1 MRLLQLRFTN
11 INSLAG
17 TWEIDFTNADF
28 RRSPLFAI
36 IGPTGSGKSTILDAV
51 SLALYATTPRMTD
64 THVKFEGPDACP
76 VMTKGEGAASAA
88 VRFEADGRE
97 YLSRW
102 SRRTKRTGRLS
113 EDEVELVAFAS
124 PEDRTGRVIASQ
136 KRLWESEIQRITRMS
151 FPIFTR
157 SVLLA
162 QGAFSN
168 FLKAADDERA
178 NLLEKITG
186 TDLYSAVSMKIFEKN
201 RSARDSLD
209 MAVARLEGMQI
220 LSDEDRRALEQTV
233 TELSLKVPAMEKAS
247 KELDEALRWRRGL
260 DRLTCDLADRVRV
273 EAAAKAAEAAFE
285 PELRKAERAEQAAK
299 PVERHEELLKAEVL
313 FTRNKSELAEA
324 ESQLEAVRTA
334 LPDLEATLKTA
345 ATAERGAAATRDGFM
360 PEYRRMLEADEGIRR
375 LSHQASTAQ
384 KTAEAALEAE
394 KTACADLETAAAR
407 QKKAADESAR
417 LQERMTT
424 TSADAQLETPL
435 ALLKQSAAAIEAL
448 STRLRQE
455 EQNADTLVGRLELG
469 RVKTASFEA
478 EVKAAVEA
486 HAACQTTLEQ
496 ARKTLAAMQAKSSYE
511 ATLLRMKTLTEE
523 MALARHVETLL
534 QQKAT
539 IEASTARM
547 AASADPIWWEASG
560 APEMQGLLHRLEER
574 LDAIEKRHPGLCTV
588 LSTPDNTHL
597 KSLSE
602 ERNALDKWTSD
613 LAEGERACRAAELK
627 EREALENKSL
637 SAERFRKAQA
647 LLEKL
652 EGELRHT
659 RENRDAASK
668 ALEAEK
674 THAQELRSQLPDSD
688 AELDL
693 PALCTALEARVA
705 NRRKLEAQASQA
717 ADALT
722 RADRTLAVCQSDA
735 ARATQAKNTAEAA
748 CGAAKKACTDAVALR
763 AEAFGERNPEA
774 ELTAHDRALNEARAR
789 LHVAQDALSK
799 AQANEREG
807 TARAET
813 LRKTSADLDAQI
825 TEKRTALAKA
835 LEDADFETIDEARG
849 AALPAETIRACR
861 TQMQKLVEER
871 VRLSGEVAQLDRQ
884 VKEESAK
891 SLTTETAEALAPK
904 AANAATKLL
913 AGRDELSAAKK
924 SMAED
929 DRRRLEADDARR
941 EIERLRE
948 LAGQWEQLN
957 MLLGS
962 HDGKKFRAA
971 AQKITFRILLKLAN
985 EAMKTMSPR
994 YQLRTGGPS
1003 GLSLDVIDHEM
1014 GSQVRTSQ
1022 NLSGGES
1029 FMVSLAL
1036 ALGLSRMGG
1045 RNLRV
1050 DTLFLDEGFG
1060 TLDEDTLNKALYA
1073 LETLQKSSGKLIGII
1088 SHVKSIRERIDA
1100 QIVVTKR
1107 PGSGRSTLSG
1117 PGVTKIDAE

>member
-299 PVERHEELLKAEVL
+299 PVERHEELLKTEVL

-384 KTAEAALEAE
+384 KTAEAAFEAE
-394 KTACADLETAAAR
+394 KIACADLETAAAR

-496 ARKTLAAMQAKSSYE
+496 ARKTLAAMQAKSS
-511 ATLLRMKTLTEE
+511 LRSHT
-523 MALARHVETLL
+523 
-534 QQKAT
+534 
-539 IEASTARM
+539 ASHEDSDRRDGTRTPRR
-547 AASADPIWWEASG
+547 D
-560 APEMQGLLHRLEER
+560 AP
-574 LDAIEKRHPGLCTV
+574 
-588 LSTPDNTHL
+588 S
-597 KSLSE
+597 
-602 ERNALDKWTSD
+602 
-613 LAEGERACRAAELK
+613 AEG
-627 EREALENKSL
+627 
-637 SAERFRKAQA
+637 
-647 LLEKL
+647 
-652 EGELRHT
+652 
-659 RENRDAASK
+659 
-668 ALEAEK
+668 
-674 THAQELRSQLPDSD
+674 
-688 AELDL
+688 
-693 PALCTALEARVA
+693 
-705 NRRKLEAQASQA
+705 
-717 ADALT
+717 
-722 RADRTLAVCQSDA
+722 
-735 ARATQAKNTAEAA
+735 
-748 CGAAKKACTDAVALR
+748 
-763 AEAFGERNPEA
+763 
-774 ELTAHDRALNEARAR
+774 HD
-789 LHVAQDALSK
+789 
-799 AQANEREG
+799 
-807 TARAET
+807 
-813 LRKTSADLDAQI
+813 
-825 TEKRTALAKA
+825 
-835 LEDADFETIDEARG
+835 
-849 AALPAETIRACR
+849 
-861 TQMQKLVEER
+861 
-871 VRLSGEVAQLDRQ
+871 
-884 VKEESAK
+884 
-891 SLTTETAEALAPK
+891 
-904 AANAATKLL
+904 
-913 AGRDELSAAKK
+913 
-924 SMAED
+924 
-929 DRRRLEADDARR
+929 
-941 EIERLRE
+941 
-948 LAGQWEQLN
+948 
-957 MLLGS
+957 
-962 HDGKKFRAA
+962 
-971 AQKITFRILLKLAN
+971 
-985 EAMKTMSPR
+985 
-994 YQLRTGGPS
+994 
-1003 GLSLDVIDHEM
+1003 
-1014 GSQVRTSQ
+1014 
-1022 NLSGGES
+1022 
-1029 FMVSLAL
+1029 
-1036 ALGLSRMGG
+1036 
-1045 RNLRV
+1045 
-1050 DTLFLDEGFG
+1050 
-1060 TLDEDTLNKALYA
+1060 
-1073 LETLQKSSGKLIGII
+1073 
-1088 SHVKSIRERIDA
+1088 
-1100 QIVVTKR
+1100 
-1107 PGSGRSTLSG
+1107 
-1117 PGVTKIDAE
+1117 

>member
-113 EDEVELVAFAS
+113 EDEVELVVFAS

-260 DRLTCDLADRVRV
+260 DRLTC
-273 EAAAKAAEAAFE
+273 EAAFE

-299 PVERHEELLKAEVL
+299 PVERHEELLKTEVL

-384 KTAEAALEAE
+384 KTAEAAFEAE

-602 ERNALDKWTSD
+602 ERTGQVD
-613 LAEGERACRAAELK
+613 ERSCR
-627 EREALENKSL
+627 R
-637 SAERFRKAQA
+637 
-647 LLEKL
+647 
-652 EGELRHT
+652 
-659 RENRDAASK
+659 
-668 ALEAEK
+668 
-674 THAQELRSQLPDSD
+674 
-688 AELDL
+688 
-693 PALCTALEARVA
+693 
-705 NRRKLEAQASQA
+705 
-717 ADALT
+717 
-722 RADRTLAVCQSDA
+722 
-735 ARATQAKNTAEAA
+735 
-748 CGAAKKACTDAVALR
+748 
-763 AEAFGERNPEA
+763 
-774 ELTAHDRALNEARAR
+774 RAR
-789 LHVAQDALSK
+789 LPCRRAQ
-799 AQANEREG
+799 G
-807 TARAET
+807 
-813 LRKTSADLDAQI
+813 
-825 TEKRTALAKA
+825 
-835 LEDADFETIDEARG
+835 ARG
-849 AALPAETIRACR
+849 AGKQKPIRR
-861 TQMQKLVEER
+861 KVPE
-871 VRLSGEVAQLDRQ
+871 G
-884 VKEESAK
+884 
-891 SLTTETAEALAPK
+891 
-904 AANAATKLL
+904 
-913 AGRDELSAAKK
+913 AGSSR
-924 SMAED
+924 
-929 DRRRLEADDARR
+929 
-941 EIERLRE
+941 
-948 LAGQWEQLN
+948 
-957 MLLGS
+957 
-962 HDGKKFRAA
+962 
-971 AQKITFRILLKLAN
+971 
-985 EAMKTMSPR
+985 KT
-994 YQLRTGGPS
+994 
-1003 GLSLDVIDHEM
+1003 
-1014 GSQVRTSQ
+1014 
-1022 NLSGGES
+1022 
-1029 FMVSLAL
+1029 
-1036 ALGLSRMGG
+1036 
-1045 RNLRV
+1045 
-1050 DTLFLDEGFG
+1050 
-1060 TLDEDTLNKALYA
+1060 
-1073 LETLQKSSGKLIGII
+1073 
-1088 SHVKSIRERIDA
+1088 
-1100 QIVVTKR
+1100 
-1107 PGSGRSTLSG
+1107 
-1117 PGVTKIDAE
+1117 

>member
-1 MRLLQLRFTN
+1 MTLLLLRFAN

-299 PVERHEELLKAEVL
+299 PVERHEELLKTEVL

-375 LSHQASTAQ
+375 LSHQASPAQ
-384 KTAEAALEAE
+384 KTAEAAFEAE

-469 RVKTASFEA
+469 RV
-478 EVKAAVEA
+478 
-486 HAACQTTLEQ
+486 
-496 ARKTLAAMQAKSSYE
+496 
-511 ATLLRMKTLTEE
+511 
-523 MALARHVETLL
+523 
-534 QQKAT
+534 
-539 IEASTARM
+539 
-547 AASADPIWWEASG
+547 
-560 APEMQGLLHRLEER
+560 
-574 LDAIEKRHPGLCTV
+574 
-588 LSTPDNTHL
+588 
-597 KSLSE
+597 
-602 ERNALDKWTSD
+602 
-613 LAEGERACRAAELK
+613 
-627 EREALENKSL
+627 
-637 SAERFRKAQA
+637 
-647 LLEKL
+647 
-652 EGELRHT
+652 
-659 RENRDAASK
+659 
-668 ALEAEK
+668 
-674 THAQELRSQLPDSD
+674 
-688 AELDL
+688 
-693 PALCTALEARVA
+693 
-705 NRRKLEAQASQA
+705 
-717 ADALT
+717 
-722 RADRTLAVCQSDA
+722 
-735 ARATQAKNTAEAA
+735 
-748 CGAAKKACTDAVALR
+748 
-763 AEAFGERNPEA
+763 
-774 ELTAHDRALNEARAR
+774 
-789 LHVAQDALSK
+789 
-799 AQANEREG
+799 
-807 TARAET
+807 
-813 LRKTSADLDAQI
+813 
-825 TEKRTALAKA
+825 
-835 LEDADFETIDEARG
+835 
-849 AALPAETIRACR
+849 
-861 TQMQKLVEER
+861 
-871 VRLSGEVAQLDRQ
+871 
-884 VKEESAK
+884 
-891 SLTTETAEALAPK
+891 
-904 AANAATKLL
+904 
-913 AGRDELSAAKK
+913 
-924 SMAED
+924 
-929 DRRRLEADDARR
+929 
-941 EIERLRE
+941 
-948 LAGQWEQLN
+948 
-957 MLLGS
+957 
-962 HDGKKFRAA
+962 
-971 AQKITFRILLKLAN
+971 
-985 EAMKTMSPR
+985 
-994 YQLRTGGPS
+994 
-1003 GLSLDVIDHEM
+1003 
-1014 GSQVRTSQ
+1014 
-1022 NLSGGES
+1022 
-1029 FMVSLAL
+1029 
-1036 ALGLSRMGG
+1036 
-1045 RNLRV
+1045 
-1050 DTLFLDEGFG
+1050 
-1060 TLDEDTLNKALYA
+1060 
-1073 LETLQKSSGKLIGII
+1073 
-1088 SHVKSIRERIDA
+1088 
-1100 QIVVTKR
+1100 
-1107 PGSGRSTLSG
+1107 
-1117 PGVTKIDAE
+1117 